1 MAKQK
6 KEVHKVQMT
15 EGKRAIIQ
23 KLFQEYDIESTSDIE
38 DALKDLLGGTIKE
51 MMETE
56 MEEHLDYG
64 KSERSDSENARN
76 GYKSKTLN
84 SSYGNFKIDVPQD
97 RQSTFDP
104 QVVKKRQ
111 KDISGIDQK
120 IISMYAKGMTTRQSK
135 TSTALR
141 LQKALFPM

>member
-56 MEEHLDYG
+56 MEEHLGYG

-76 GYKSKTLN
+76 GYKSKTA
-84 SSYGNFKIDVPQD
+84 Q
-97 RQSTFDP
+97 
-104 QVVKKRQ
+104 
-111 KDISGIDQK
+111 
-120 IISMYAKGMTTRQSK
+120 
-135 TSTALR
+135 
-141 LQKALFPM
+141 

>member
-23 KLFQEYDIESTSDIE
+23 QLFQEYDIESANDIQ

-51 MMETE
+51 MLETE
-56 MEEHLDYG
+56 MDGHLGYS

-76 GYKSKTLN
+76 GYKSKILN
-84 SSYGNFKIDVPQD
+84 SSYGHFK
-97 RQSTFDP
+97 
-104 QVVKKRQ
+104 
-111 KDISGIDQK
+111 
-120 IISMYAKGMTTRQSK
+120 SMF
-135 TSTALR
+135 L
-141 LQKALFPM
+141 KALSPLSSPRLSRNARRISRISTRRSFPCMPRE